1 LWLACYTQEEI
12 AEREGMI
19 QPTIARK
26 MKDFMQIG
34 HLSEMHKIA
43 ANHLTDFD
51 FVQIGKLAEMNKI
64 ADFDFSQNGS
74 FAEMA
79 KIGAVKNLLPSL
91 FMPMVRR
98 MMTSL
103 HR

>member
-34 HLSEMHKIA
+34 HLS
-43 ANHLTDFD
+43 
-51 FVQIGKLAEMNKI
+51 EMNKI